1 MTLTF
6 VTLVETF
13 NIYSKVVRC
22 RNQFNHLNTHV
33 AMNELLEMN
42 LSGGTHPVRLVDLQD
57 FHRDTSP
64 GSIQAMRLAIKRCC
78 LIFENTK
85 HHPRYVSVDL
95 FSDIS
100 LIRCEYWNLK
110 KNYKIVI
117 CFRVDFS
124 IDIFFFLTL
133 DWHRCHFVR
142 WDINVV
148 ILCFSQ

>member
-1 MTLTF
+1 M
-6 VTLVETF
+6 VETF

-100 LIRCEYWNLK
+100 VIRCEY
-110 KNYKIVI
+110 
-117 CFRVDFS
+117 
-124 IDIFFFLTL
+124 
-133 DWHRCHFVR
+133 
-142 WDINVV
+142 
-148 ILCFSQ
+148 